1 MYIRSPFCI
10 SFSGITIRFIPPA
23 PMQLSPAFEALLCA
37 DTGNPDAEYEIQ
49 LLHKPLTFDILPTRR
64 YQGATIYRTREGWL
78 RISPL
83 QPAEDGCQ
91 VACLL
96 RPNNKNVLYYPA
108 SMWEHFASPLH
119 CAHLMGLE
127 TLLLQHNAFLLH
139 SSVVT
144 MNGKAVLFSGPSG
157 CGKSTQADLWAKYLG
172 ADILNGDRCVV
183 MKKSDGF
190 YGGGSPLA
198 GHSGIYRREQAPIAG
213 IFLVNQAEENSLQRL
228 GFQAFA
234 PLFSQTLVN
243 AWDSDF
249 MQTITTLY
257 QELLSSIPIYRLNCR
272 ADEGAVQTA
281 YNALF

>member
-1 MYIRSPFCI
+1 
-10 SFSGITIRFIPPA
+10 
-23 PMQLSPAFEALLCA
+23 
-37 DTGNPDAEYEIQ
+37 
-49 LLHKPLTFDILPTRR
+49 
-64 YQGATIYRTREGWL
+64 
-78 RISPL
+78 
-83 QPAEDGCQ
+83 
-91 VACLL
+91 
-96 RPNNKNVLYYPA
+96 
-108 SMWEHFASPLH
+108 
-119 CAHLMGLE
+119 
-127 TLLLQHNAFLLH
+127 
-139 SSVVT
+139 
-144 MNGKAVLFSGPSG
+144 
-157 CGKSTQADLWAKYLG
+157 
-172 ADILNGDRCVV
+172 

-249 MQTITTLY
+249 MQTITALY
-257 QELLSSIPIYRLNCR
+257 QELLGSIPIYRLNCR